1 MSGHEIEKKL
11 NEELEAYRKEHQ
23 PAPEIGQ
30 KLRAA
35 IERVEASGQATGL
48 NVGDRAPN
56 FTLRAADGT
65 TVTLYDRLADG
76 PVVLVFYRGEW
87 CPYCNLELRHY
98 QRTLPELRDIGADV
112 IAVTPQAP
120 DRSIQA
126 IERHAI
132 EFPVLSDENF
142 EVIEQYGLMIKVEG
156 DYREVME
163 QGFGRNLAE
172 LNADGTWRLPA
183 PGTYVIDRDGTV
195 VAAYASPRYW
205 TRMEPERVVEAVRA
219 IAAG

>member
-1 MSGHEIEKKL
+1 MGNKL
-11 NEELEAYRKEHQ
+11 NEELETYRQEHQ
-23 PAPEIGQ
+23 PAPEIGE
-30 KLRAA
+30 KLREA

-48 NVGDRAPN
+48 NPGDRAPN
-56 FTLRAADGT
+56 FKLPAADGT
-65 TVTLYDRLADG
+65 PVTLYDRLADG

-87 CPYCNLELRHY
+87 CPYCNLELRFY
-98 QRTLPELRDIGADV
+98 QRTLPEFRDMGADV
-112 IAVTPQAP
+112 IAITPQAP

-126 IERHAI
+126 IERHGI
-132 EFPVLSDENF
+132 EFPVLSDEDF
-142 EVIEQYGLMIKVEG
+142 QVIEQYGLTINVEG

-195 VAAYASPRYW
+195 VAAFASPRYW
-205 TRMEPERVVEAVRA
+205 TRMEPEQVVEALRS
-219 IAAG
+219 IATD

>member
-1 MSGHEIEKKL
+1 MEKL
-11 NEELEAYRKEHQ
+11 NKELESYRQEHQ

-30 KLRAA
+30 KLREA

-48 NVGDRAPN
+48 SVGDRAPN
-56 FTLRAADGT
+56 FELRAADGA

-87 CPYCNLELRHY
+87 CPYCNLELRYY
-98 QRTLPELRDIGADV
+98 QRALPDLRNIGADV
-112 IAVTPQAP
+112 IAITPQAP

-126 IERHAI
+126 IERHGI
-132 EFPVLSDENF
+132 DFPVLSDEDF
-142 EVIEQYGLMIKVEG
+142 QVIEQYGLTIDVEG
-156 DYREVME
+156 EYREVME
-163 QGFGRNLAE
+163 QGFGRDLGE

-205 TRMEPERVVEAVRA
+205 TRMEPHEVLEALRSLA
-219 IAAG
+219 TGSAAEI